1 MAKRITRIVLTG
13 GPAAGKTTLISRILK
28 EFKQDDGWKV
38 ITIPE
43 TATELISGF
52 GICVLRIVWIT
63 CFLGADSHLNMVLY
77 SYPISWAF
85 TSLLFL
91 IYYLRGNWLKKRIYE
106 TSLSL

>member
-1 MAKRITRIVLTG
+1 MRTLVPFYATYVLVEVLSGAIRGTG
-13 GPAAGKTTLISRILK
+13 ESLRPM
-28 EFKQDDGWKV
+28 
-38 ITIPE
+38 
-43 TATELISGF
+43 LISGF